1 MRRTV
6 VTSGRPRMK
15 NALRGAGNALLLLAC
30 AWACGGKSG
39 RDPGPSLAVGG
50 SSGAGAGGDE
60 GSGRAGASAGTS
72 ASGAAPAGG
81 FSGSGGGSGG
91 SEPVSGM
98 TGSGAGA
105 GTGGGIT
112 AGAGGASGAAGKD
125 GGMAGASGEAGSS
138 GFPECVLDED
148 CEIAS
153 DCCSC
158 QAVPKGASFPAC
170 RLDCGGS
177 NGCELD
183 GLSTVPR
190 CTLGRCTLATDCG
203 GEATLCDSPPPT
215 CPAGQT
221 PSRTEDGC
229 WGPCVAATECSLVE
243 DCGACGDAHCVEFPN
258 VGGTTIRCI
267 ARQQECEVGNLCEC
281 LQPCG
286 DFGCGEQDGEVGC
299 FCPAC

>member
-1 MRRTV
+1 V
-6 VTSGRPRMK
+6 
-15 NALRGAGNALLLLAC
+15 
-30 AWACGGKSG
+30 
-39 RDPGPSLAVGG
+39 
-50 SSGAGAGGDE
+50 GAGGDE

-81 FSGSGGGSGG
+81 FSGSGGASGG

-105 GTGGGIT
+105 GTGGGT
-112 AGAGGASGAAGKD
+112 AGAGGVPGAAGKH
-125 GGMAGASGEAGSS
+125 GGIAGASEDAGSS
-138 GFPECVLDED
+138 GFPECVRDED
-148 CEIAS
+148 CEIAA

-158 QAVPKGASFPAC
+158 QVVPKGTSFPVC

-183 GLSTVPR
+183 GLSAVPR

-203 GEATLCDSPPPT
+203 GEATLCDRPPPT

-221 PSRTEDGC
+221 PSRSEDGC
-229 WGPCVAATECSLVE
+229 WGPCVAATECSVVE
-243 DCGACGDAHCVEFPN
+243 DCDACGDAHCVEFPN

-267 ARQQECEVGNLCEC
+267 ARQAECEVGNLCEC

-286 DFGCGEQDGEVGC
+286 DFGCGEQDGKVGC
-299 FCPAC
+299 YCPAC